1 MNRALIDTVK
11 LAAGAAG
18 WRLSAQDSDE
28 VVRVDLEDDLH
39 VVFQTPDGVR
49 CVASCDLGPAPK
61 ADAADDPEG
70 DEALRSLGTK
80 VAALMPSQA
89 SVLSI
94 HEGRL
99 ELSLVFDMTAE
110 SDAQKIALVTAF
122 LNDQA
127 RWRELMGGAPAAQAS
142 PFSFGSFAWNTLDI
156 RV

>member
-80 VAALMPSQA
+80 AAALMPSQA

-99 ELSLVFDMTAE
+99 ELSLKRLR
-110 SDAQKIALVTAF
+110 SS
-122 LNDQA
+122 
-127 RWRELMGGAPAAQAS
+127 R
-142 PFSFGSFAWNTLDI
+142 PFSTIRPAGGSSWAARPRRRPLPFPSGRLRGTRSTYAFE
-156 RV
+156 

>member
-1 MNRALIDTVK
+1 MDRTLMDTVK

-18 WRLSAQDSDE
+18 WRLNARDSDDA
-28 VVRVDLEDDLH
+28 VRVDLEDDLH
-39 VVFQTPDGVR
+39 VVFRTPDGVR
-49 CVASCDLGPAPK
+49 CVASCDLGPAPG
-61 ADAADDPEG
+61 ASDPQGE
-70 DEALRSLGTK
+70 EALRSLGTK
-80 VAALMPSQA
+80 AAALLSSQA
-89 SVLSI
+89 SALSI

-110 SDAQKIALVTAF
+110 SDARKLALVAAF

-127 RWRELMGGAPAAQAS
+127 RWRELMGEAPAAQAS

>member
-1 MNRALIDTVK
+1 MNRTLIDTVR
-11 LAAGAAG
+11 LAAGTAG
-18 WRLSAQDSDE
+18 WRLTAQDSDD

-49 CVASCDLGPAPK
+49 CVASCDLGPAPDVH
-61 ADAADDPEG
+61 APEG
-70 DEALRSLGTK
+70 EEALRGLGSK
-80 VAALMPSQA
+80 AAALLPSQA

-94 HEGRL
+94 HAGRL

-127 RWRELMGGAPAAQAS
+127 RWRELLDGAPSAKAS
-142 PFSFGSFAWNTLDI
+142 PFSFGSFAWNTFDI